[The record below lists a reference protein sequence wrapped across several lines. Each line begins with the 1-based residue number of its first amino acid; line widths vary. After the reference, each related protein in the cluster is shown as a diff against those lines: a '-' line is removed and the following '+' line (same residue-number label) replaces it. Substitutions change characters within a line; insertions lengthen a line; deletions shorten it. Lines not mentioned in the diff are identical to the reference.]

1 MAHEK
6 QGAGVA
12 REHLLE
18 EVERFEVEVVGGLV
32 QHEKVGR
39 THQGTRD
46 HQPATLAARQRLHRG
61 ARLLRFEQEILHVA
75 CDVARLPVDDHRVAA
90 PASQRRGK
98 RRLGVEALSPLVEG
112 GDLKIGAEAHAP
124 GIGVQARRSAD

>member
-39 THQGTRD
+39 THQG
-46 HQPATLAARQRLHRG
+46 HARSSAG
-61 ARLLRFEQEILHVA
+61 DA
-75 CDVARLPVDDHRVAA
+75 
-90 PASQRRGK
+90 
-98 RRLGVEALSPLVEG
+98 RRLTAPSPGCNLLG
-112 GDLKIGAEAHAP
+112 SNGDAFM
-124 GIGVQARRSAD
+124 